1 METPNGLAWRG
12 PWTVIESAEVHD
24 YLVAL
29 ARNVEGITS
38 KLPAAVQATVSIRH
52 GAVYAEVRGPR
63 WGTFT
68 LVLGGEAP
76 ETVYDGQYIHYHLIG
91 HGMEDQ
97 LEHARQTL
105 DEVVDFLLSDRIPT
119 EGTSRIL
126 RRRYLSM
133 PLADGGKWRFRWFNP
148 C

>member
-1 METPNGLAWRG
+1 MS
-12 PWTVIESAEVHD
+12 ESGEVHD

-38 KLPAAVQATVSIRH
+38 TLPAAVQATVSIRH
-52 GAVYAEVRGPR
+52 GHVYTEVRGPR
-63 WGTFT
+63 GGTFT
-68 LVLGGEAP
+68 LVLGSEAP

-91 HGMEDQ
+91 EGMEDQ
-97 LEHARQTL
+97 LEHTRETL
-105 DEVVDFLLSDRIPT
+105 DAIVDFLLSDRSLT

-133 PLADGGKWRFRWFNP
+133 PLADGTEWRFRWFNP
-148 C
+148 R

>member
-1 METPNGLAWRG
+1 MS
-12 PWTVIESAEVHD
+12 ESAEVHD

-38 KLPAAVQATVSIRH
+38 KLPATVHATVGIRH
-52 GAVYAEVRGPR
+52 GAVYTEVRGPR

-68 LVLGGEAP
+68 LVQGSEAP
-76 ETVYDGQYIHYHLIG
+76 ETVYDGQYIHHHLIG
-91 HGMEDQ
+91 EGMEDQ
-97 LEHARQTL
+97 LEHTQDTL
-105 DEVVDFLLSDRIPT
+105 DEIVDFLLSDRILT

-133 PLADGGKWRFRWFNP
+133 PLADGDEWRFRWFNP
-148 C
+148 R